1 MRSRVS
7 LAIVVFPRGKP
18 APWRGGAALPIGA
31 GPATLRSVNRSG
43 DVMQARVH
51 RIPAAAPDDFSG
63 IAALAQAGALDP
75 ARVIAVL
82 GKTEG
87 NGCVNDFT
95 RGFATTSLKAG
106 FAALTGRSLAEVEQG
121 TLFVM
126 SGGTEGG
133 LSPHW
138 LVFEVADDAAPP
150 VAGRKAL
157 ALGSARTRAFAPQE
171 VGRMPQ
177 VRATAQAVREAMA
190 QAGIVDEADV
200 HYVQVKCPL
209 LTRARIEQ
217 AHAEGH
223 SVAAEETY
231 ASMGASRGAS
241 ALGVALALGEVADDA
256 LGDAKIGR
264 DDSLFSRRASSS
276 AGVELL
282 ENQILVVGNSAAWSG
297 DLLVAH
303 DLMAD
308 AIDAAALAR
317 ALSAAGIAPALP
329 LPPGDAA
336 RLVAVLAKAEAA
348 RGGTIRGARHTML
361 DDSDIQA
368 SRHARAMVGGALA
381 AVAGTTLLF
390 VSGGAEHQ
398 GPDGGG
404 PVAIIVRR
412 SI

>member
-1 MRSRVS
+1 MR
-7 LAIVVFPRGKP
+7 AIVHRVP
-18 APWRGGAALPIGA
+18 AA
-31 GPATLRSVNRSG
+31 GPD
-43 DVMQARVH
+43 DV
-51 RIPAAAPDDFSG
+51 AP
-63 IAALAQAGALDP
+63 IAALAEAGALRP
-75 ARVIAVL
+75 ERVVAVL

-95 RGFATTSLKAG
+95 RGFATTALKTA
-106 FAALTGRSLAEVEQG
+106 FAALTGRTPAEVERS

-138 LVFEVADDAAPP
+138 LLFEIGDDEAPP
-150 VAGRKAL
+150 VPGRKAL
-157 ALGSARTRAFAPQE
+157 ALGIARTRAFAARE
-171 VGRMPQ
+171 VGRMEQ
-177 VRATAQAVREAMA
+177 ARATAGAVRAAMA
-190 QAGIVDEADV
+190 EAGIADPADV

-209 LTRARIEQ
+209 LTRARIEL
-217 AHAEGH
+217 AHAAGH
-223 SVAAEETY
+223 SVATEDTY

-241 ALGVALALGEVADDA
+241 ALGVALALGEVADSALSDA
-256 LGDAKIGR
+256 AICR
-264 DDSLFSRRASSS
+264 DHGLYSRRASAS

-282 ENQILVVGNSAAWSG
+282 ENQILVVGNSETWSG
-297 DLLVAH
+297 DLMVTH

-308 AIDAAALAR
+308 AIDAAAFAR
-317 ALSAAGIAPALP
+317 ALMAAGILP
-329 LPPGDAA
+329 GLPIAEADAA

-348 RGGTIRGARHTML
+348 RGGAIRGARHTML

-404 PVAIIVRR
+404 PVAVIARR
-412 SI
+412 P